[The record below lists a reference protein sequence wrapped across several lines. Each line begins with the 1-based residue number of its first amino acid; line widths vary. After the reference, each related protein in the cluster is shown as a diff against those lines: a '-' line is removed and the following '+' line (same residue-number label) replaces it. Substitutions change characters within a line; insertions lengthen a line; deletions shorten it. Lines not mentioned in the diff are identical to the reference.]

1 MDSAIRI
8 HTPAKPTKNG
18 ISDFDILSQPDE
30 TTCGPTCLQAVY
42 NYYQDRVPLDRV
54 IVEVPSLKQG
64 GTLAVHLGCHALNRG
79 YQATIYTYNLNIFD
93 PTWFPIST
101 QEMEEKLLAQLA
113 FKKQSKLK
121 IATLAYIEY
130 LKKGGR
136 IRFRDLTA
144 SLIRRYLKQGIPIIT
159 GLSAT
164 YLYQSPREFGDNCD
178 YDDIR
183 GEPTGHFVV
192 LCGYDREKYTVRI
205 ADPLLPNPYGINSKY
220 EVSMPR
226 LICSILLGVLTYD
239 AKLLIIE
246 PAKTKTPL
254 RP

>member
-1 MDSAIRI
+1 MDSAIRTR
-8 HTPAKPTKNG
+8 TPAKNG
-18 ISDFDILSQPDE
+18 ISGFDILSQPDE

-54 IVEVPSLKQG
+54 IVEVPRLKQG

-79 YQATIYTYNLNIFD
+79 YQTTIYTYNLNIFD
-93 PTWFPIST
+93 PTWFPLT
-101 QEMEEKLLAQLA
+101 PPEMEENLLSQLE
-113 FKKQSKLK
+113 FKKQSKLR

-136 IRFRDLTA
+136 IRFRDLTG

-164 YLYQSPREFGDNCD
+164 YLYQSPREYGDNCD

-192 LCGYDREKYTVRI
+192 LCGYDRQKYTVRI
-205 ADPLLPNPYGINSKY
+205 ADPLIPNPYGINSKY

-239 AKLLIIE
+239 AKLLVIE
-246 PAKTKTPL
+246 PARKKMPL